1 MTKIS
6 PAEGST
12 PTTDIRGSTLE
23 KAVLRWDDSSKDAG
37 ASSIFSKQGV
47 WVGKPSWYVMWL
59 LGLWWFFDFT
69 YCIVSNPDVGMFGQW
84 GLCSSPL
91 MIPASFISGVGTLG
105 ASTALMIKYRG
116 YAKPLVFIVVLGGVL
131 NFVNA
136 IIVLATNY
144 CSTDK
149 GYKNSTVFEMAD
161 RPCGLEMALTPMAYG
176 LCQIINSL
184 LLLITPQH
192 SFWIVTAG
200 LFLYNIC
207 LVTAH
212 IVKDDMQQAIQ
223 TLGTSFGFICVG
235 VGLKYMFEQS
245 KAKAIAL
252 TLKDYQ
258 KYRTVWEET
267 LKNHKIDLQYLE
279 QVWNE
284 NINTLPK
291 ASKRQPGNSSR
302 IGKPIYF
309 PGKKWVIK
317 QDPKISE
324 LFATA
329 DVVNPLLQKKCMA
342 WSSTLPCCE
351 SKHKEHVSKFH
362 PGKVK
367 TTSRAMVKLFRSYD
381 EDVGKLCDLC
391 RCSLVFATVKD
402 LADGLLMICKDN
414 DVEIQSCNP
423 LKQRFAIEYDDKIS
437 AGYRDVQLS
446 VKIKTDENQKNGLA
460 AEHHL
465 CEVQLHLKSFYE
477 KKGEGGHDNYK
488 IARNLRG
495 A

>member
-47 WVGKPSWYVMWL
+47 WVGKPSWYVIWL

-69 YCIVSNPDVGMFGQW
+69 YCIVSIPDVGMFGQW

-116 YAKPLVFIVVLGGVL
+116 YAKPMVFIVVLGGVL

-149 GYKNSTVFEMAD
+149 GYKNSTVGEVVVWKLD

-207 LVTAH
+207 LVS
-212 IVKDDMQQAIQ
+212 
-223 TLGTSFGFICVG
+223 LE
-235 VGLKYMFEQS
+235 YM
-245 KAKAIAL
+245 
-252 TLKDYQ
+252 
-258 KYRTVWEET
+258 YRT
-267 LKNHKIDLQYLE
+267 K
-279 QVWNE
+279 
-284 NINTLPK
+284 
-291 ASKRQPGNSSR
+291 
-302 IGKPIYF
+302 YF
-309 PGKKWVIK
+309 
-317 QDPKISE
+317 
-324 LFATA
+324 
-329 DVVNPLLQKKCMA
+329 
-342 WSSTLPCCE
+342 
-351 SKHKEHVSKFH
+351 
-362 PGKVK
+362 
-367 TTSRAMVKLFRSYD
+367 
-381 EDVGKLCDLC
+381 
-391 RCSLVFATVKD
+391 
-402 LADGLLMICKDN
+402 
-414 DVEIQSCNP
+414 
-423 LKQRFAIEYDDKIS
+423 
-437 AGYRDVQLS
+437 
-446 VKIKTDENQKNGLA
+446 
-460 AEHHL
+460 
-465 CEVQLHLKSFYE
+465 
-477 KKGEGGHDNYK
+477 
-488 IARNLRG
+488 
-495 A
+495 